1 MGPVAPPTLRAM
13 VWLEVI
19 GWAGSALLVW
29 SLWQT
34 RVLRFRAFNLVA
46 SVVLVGYNA
55 AIGVWPMAAVN
66 AAIALINIYHLTR
79 LLRTRDDERT
89 YEVVEV
95 GPTEDYLRYVLR
107 RNAADIERHNPG
119 FVWDGAS
126 PRCAAF
132 LVVRE
137 LETVGVVLLSDAGG
151 GTARVELD
159 YVLPRFRDFSV
170 GKFVYR
176 RGGRLADLGYRRL
189 VAPTDR
195 MVDAGDY
202 FPRVGF
208 SRSDDGRALVRD
220 VA

>member
-1 MGPVAPPTLRAM
+1 M

-19 GWAGSALLVW
+19 GWTGSALLVW
-29 SLWQT
+29 SLWET
-34 RVLRFRAFNLVA
+34 RVLRFRAYNLVA
-46 SVVLVGYNA
+46 SVVLAFYNA
-55 AIGVWPMAAVN
+55 ALSVWPMVAVN
-66 AAIALINIYHLTR
+66 AAIALINVVHLTR

-95 GPTEDYLRYVLR
+95 GPTDDYLRYVLR

-119 FVWDGAS
+119 FVWDGAA
-126 PRCAAF
+126 PGRWAF
-132 LVVRE
+132 LVLRE
-137 LETVGVVLLSDAGG
+137 SETVGVVLLSDDGD

-176 RGGRLADLGYRRL
+176 RGGRLADLGFRRL
-189 VAPTDR
+189 LAPADR
-195 MVDAGDY
+195 MVDAADY

-208 SRSDDGRALVRD
+208 SRAADSDALVRD

>member
-1 MGPVAPPTLRAM
+1 MA
-13 VWLEVI
+13 WLEAV

-34 RVLRFRAFNLVA
+34 RVLRFRSYNLVA
-46 SVVLVGYNA
+46 SVVLVAYNA
-55 AIGVWPMAAVN
+55 VLTVWPMAAVN
-66 AAIALINIYHLTR
+66 GAIALINVYHLNR
-79 LLRTRDDERT
+79 LLRTRDDEAT

-95 GPTEDYLRYVLR
+95 GPNEDYLRYVLR
-107 RNAADIERHNPG
+107 LHAEDIEHHNPG
-119 FVWDGAS
+119 FVWDGAA
-126 PRCAAF
+126 PGRWAF
-132 LVVRE
+132 LVLRE
-137 LETVGVVLLSDAGG
+137 SETVGVVLLSDAGD

-176 RGGRLADLGYRRL
+176 RGGRLSQLGLRRI
-189 VAPTDR
+189 VASGR
-195 MVDAGDY
+195 MRDAADY

-208 SRSDDGRALVRD
+208 RPEGGELVRD